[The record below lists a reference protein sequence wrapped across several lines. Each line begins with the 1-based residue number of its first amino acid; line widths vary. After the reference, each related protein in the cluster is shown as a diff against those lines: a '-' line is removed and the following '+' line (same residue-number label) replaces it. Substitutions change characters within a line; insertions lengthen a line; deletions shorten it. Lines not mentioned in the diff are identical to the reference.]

1 MAAKQLKI
9 DSLELDPQNPRIPP
23 AADQRDA
30 MQKIITEQGAKLINL
45 AESIAARGF
54 SPMDRCLVLGSTVRS
69 GKYIVLEGNRRVLC
83 AKLLKKPALIPTFE
97 MSENFKKRLQKA
109 SEDFDAKKVEPV
121 DCFEVSN
128 RVESDEWLRRRHQGQ
143 DDGRGIVDWSP
154 IAKARFSGSN
164 PALQA
169 YDFVME
175 HGALTDEEKE
185 LIVQK
190 FPLTTL
196 DRLLSTPSVRR
207 VLGFEINKKK
217 LETQLP
223 PEEAL
228 KPLKRLIL
236 DLSDPKIIN
245 VTGLK
250 KVEQQDAYIAKMKAA
265 DKPDL
270 SKKTGKTVLVES
282 ITNNDFKEKPA
293 SGAKKA
299 RPARN
304 SPRTH
309 VVPKT
314 CKLNVSNAKI
324 QEIYNELR
332 SLLLSKHPHAIAVL
346 LRVFLETSVDH
357 YLKSVGI
364 HLTIPTGAG
373 DKDKS
378 LRKKVEESIDHM
390 VTSGAPKKEFIG
402 ITKGLSDVNHPF
414 SPDILH
420 AYIHNGFY
428 TPMERDLTAAWDNGQ
443 PLFER
448 IWA

>member
-1 MAAKQLKI
+1 MASKSLKI

-23 AADQRDA
+23 ATDQRDA
-30 MQKIITEQGAKLINL
+30 MQKIISEQGVKLINL
-45 AESIAARGF
+45 AESIAVRGF
-54 SPMDRCLVLGSTVRS
+54 SPMDRCLVIGSTVRS

-83 AKLLKKPALIPTFE
+83 AKLLKKPALISTFD
-97 MSENFKKRLQKA
+97 MSDGFKKRLTKA
-109 SEDFDAKKVEPV
+109 AEGFDAKKVEPV
-121 DCFEVSN
+121 DCFDVAS
-128 RVESDEWLRRRHQGQ
+128 RAESDDWLRRRHQGQ

-185 LIVQK
+185 LIAQK
-190 FPLTTL
+190 FPLSTL
-196 DRLLSTPSVRR
+196 DRLLSTPSVRK
-207 VLGFEINKKK
+207 VLGFDINKKK

-250 KVEQQDAYIAKMKAA
+250 KVGQQDAYIAKMKAS
-265 DKPDL
+265 DRPDL
-270 SKKTGKTVLVES
+270 SKLTGKTVTVES
-282 ITNNDFKEKPA
+282 ITSSDFKVKAQP
-293 SGAKKA
+293 GPKKT
-299 RPARN
+299 RTTRS

-314 CKLNVSNAKI
+314 CKLNVSNPKI
-324 QEIYNELR
+324 QEIYQELR
-332 SLLLSKHPHAIAVL
+332 TLLLSKHPHAIAVL

-357 YLKSVGI
+357 YLKSVSI
-364 HLTIPTGAG
+364 SLTFPTGAG

-378 LRKKVEESIDHM
+378 LRKKVEESIESM
-390 VTSGAPKKEFIG
+390 VAAGAPKKEFIG
-402 ITKGLSDVNHPF
+402 VTKGLSDQNHPF

-428 TPMERDLTAAWDNGQ
+428 TPFERDLTAAWDNGQ

-448 IWA
+448 IWP